1 MSLHKYLRRRREW
14 LFDITEEHDSGDE
27 SEGSLD
33 TTISDIPRGHEIH
46 KLIKGSD
53 LCIKLAADLIADNQI
68 SIYDKGLSDSA
79 SSPVILSDGILPK
92 EPKIRDLAPGRLAFR
107 KPGDTFCRE
116 QHLWR
121 GIIESKKHRATFEEL
136 RWAIRLGGWKNGN
149 PQENLTQL
157 IETRLAGIENIK
169 AKLYEISNVEDQ
181 LSQRS
186 QDFALRIRKTESSKS
201 ELPHPR
207 VVQQSLSMKKYEAEL
222 ASEKYQEGISNLA
235 SLKENET
242 LLVRYIERVGDGIEH
257 TSDQAEQATD
267 DEENAN
273 EGAEGHSGEANV
285 MVDEPTEAEME
296 VQHDLVAEG
305 MDPNTIDNIHG
316 QEQAMAYTNKTSS
329 CEEGGR
335 EDGKEEVKEE
345 VKEEGKEEGKEEVEE
360 GEGDDDDDDDADE
373 QEDGSQQHLDQQG
386 KTAAAHIKWAK
397 ELLEETKKKLDKQEL
412 KNAELEK
419 RQDEAWN
426 EYQQVQTES
435 AGTKVK
441 GEKLD
446 GILKTLRDEFGKVEE
461 QLRLLKDFEKEQ
473 KKDLQK
479 LEDETAVAEGKQKA
493 LQLAV
498 TRIAQEV
505 QAEVV
510 NQFPEPETSASTHS
524 TKLSGTEF
532 DLREQFINHL
542 SKTKLAKHIDNEQ
555 EKALATLRAEI
566 KQNPELKLANKDID
580 ELLKVHCALFVAQ
593 PLKRLKNAKETIYR
607 DLNDREFRLLTL
619 CSAPNKYHPLIARL
633 QKNMFQKEASNID
646 SLNEKRDYAA
656 LSYSWGDGSADHHI
670 YLLPE
675 GTDRIEDSFSL
686 SIRENLFCA
695 LHRLRRKDVNVTLWV
710 DALCIDQEN
719 TAEKTSQLGCM
730 PDIYSQARMVC
741 IWLGESD
748 NERRSDKAMDFI
760 PQLVDMATL
769 DANTDAKDHAHQWAA
784 LSELTRDPWFARR
797 WIVQEISLASKAVVY
812 CGEKMVHWDVLVDA
826 IALLVANEERV
837 RALFDPTKWRYG
849 RNTLGE
855 IQFSSANVLL
865 EVISSLFPT
874 TEDRSKHKPLK
885 SLEYLVT
892 TLQTFDASDPRD
904 LIYALVHIS
913 RDHAEERITM
923 GHQPTEKQRSPE
935 EVHQPSG
942 KEQGP
947 EEEVHQLTEKQQSPE
962 DLQRIPPKLHI
973 DYGTPI
979 PTVFKQFT
987 QYCVETSGS
996 LDIICRPW
1004 AKQPKSQERS
1014 LLKTNNILPSW
1025 VPLLE
1030 NAEFGGPG
1038 QSHKGR
1044 KNGRSFVGTV
1054 GQQIYDASNGMQA
1067 KGVKFDENPMCM
1079 KVSGLLLGTVEEVSP
1094 RCSGGVVF
1102 RESLRLGGWEGIDNG
1117 PKVVPA
1123 RIWRTLIADRTSNG
1137 LSPPPWYQRACLRS
1151 LEIADMFSGGDLNT
1165 GQLSDEVVF
1174 VRDYLRRVREVTWNR
1189 CFFRAASHEDAHIS
1203 DVHRA
1208 TGDVK
1213 TNAELQASNDGD
1225 DVPEIMVENADQTE
1239 HKETIDAELNI
1250 IDAEKLVQNGD
1261 AVEQAEEVEPVEDSK
1276 NAEKHVQ
1283 GQETSQARQEE
1294 PVDTSKGVD
1303 DPNVLV
1309 PHEPNKVTLSEQQ
1322 GRNHTSEQDGKSDS
1336 ERTEDWFGI
1345 CPRNTSIKDKV
1356 CILFGCSVP
1365 VILHP
1370 LGKDTYELVGE
1381 AYVHGAMSGEVVR
1394 SMEKEAL
1401 ERSTRMFDIR

>member
-14 LFDITEEHDSGDE
+14 LFDITEEHDSGNE

-33 TTISDIPRGHEIH
+33 TIISDTRDHEFS
-46 KLIKGSD
+46 KLTKDSD
-53 LCIKLAADLIADNQI
+53 LCIKQAAHLIADNQI

-79 SSPVILSDGILPK
+79 SKPVILNDGILPK

-121 GIIESKKHRATFEEL
+121 GIIESKKHRKTFEEL

-149 PQENLTQL
+149 PQENLTHL
-157 IETRLAGIENIK
+157 IETRSAGIENIK
-169 AKLYEISNVEDQ
+169 AKLNEASNIGDQ
-181 LSQRS
+181 LSQKS
-186 QDFALRIRKTESSKS
+186 QEFASRIRRTEGSKS

-207 VVQQSLSMKKYEAEL
+207 VIQQSLSIKMHEAEQ
-222 ASEKYQEGISNLA
+222 ASEKYQEGISILA
-235 SLKENET
+235 DLKQDERM
-242 LLVRYIERVGDGIEH
+242 LVEYIEHVGDGIEH
-257 TSDQAEQATD
+257 TSDLAEHATD
-267 DEENAN
+267 DEDNAN
-273 EGAEGHSGEANV
+273 EGVEGHADEAYG
-285 MVDEPTEAEME
+285 MVDGPTEAEME
-296 VQHDLVAEG
+296 VQRDQVAEG
-305 MDPNTIDNIHG
+305 VDPNTKDNISR
-316 QEQAMAYTNKTSS
+316 QEQATAYTNKKNS
-329 CEEGGR
+329 CEEGER
-335 EDGKEEVKEE
+335 EDG
-345 VKEEGKEEGKEEVEE
+345 KEEGKEEGEEDEE
-360 GEGDDDDDDDADE
+360 DDNDE
-373 QEDGSQQHLDQQG
+373 EEESSQQDVDQQEE
-386 KTAAAHIKWAK
+386 TAAALKLAK
-397 ELLEETKKKLDKQEL
+397 KFLEKTKKKIDQQEME
-412 KNAELEK
+412 NAELEK

-426 EYQQVQTES
+426 EYQQVQTAS
-435 AGTKVK
+435 AGTKLK
-441 GEKLD
+441 IEGLD
-446 GILKTLRDEFGKVEE
+446 RVLKALRGKFGKVEE
-461 QLRLLKDFEKEQ
+461 QLRILKDLEEEQ

-479 LEDETAVAEGKQKA
+479 LENETAVAKKNQEA
-493 LQLAV
+493 LHLAV

-607 DLNDREFRLLTL
+607 DLNDREFRLLIL

-686 SIRENLFCA
+686 PIRENLFCA
-695 LHRLRRKDVNVTLWV
+695 LHRLRRKDENVTLWV

-892 TLQTFDASDPRD
+892 NLQTFDASDPRD

-923 GHQPTEKQRSPE
+923 GHQPTEKQRSP
-935 EVHQPSG
+935 
-942 KEQGP
+942 
-947 EEEVHQLTEKQQSPE
+947 EEVHQLTEKQQSPE

-1261 AVEQAEEVEPVEDSK
+1261 AVEQAEEIEPVEDSK

-1309 PHEPNKVTLSEQQ
+1309 PHEPNTVTLSEQQ

-1365 VILHP
+1365 VILRP
-1370 LGKDTYELVGE
+1370 LGKDAYELVGE

-1394 SMEKEAL
+1394 NMEKEAL
-1401 ERSTRMFDIR
+1401 ERSTRIFDIR

>member
-1 MSLHKYLRRRREW
+1 MSLHKALRRRREW
-14 LFDITEEHDSGDE
+14 LFDITEERNSGDK
-27 SEGSLD
+27 SEGSLG
-33 TTISDIPRGHEIH
+33 TTIPDIPRDREIH
-46 KLIKGSD
+46 KLIRGSD
-53 LCIKLAADLIADNQI
+53 DCIKLASNLITDNQI
-68 SIYDKGLSDSA
+68 LSYDKGLSDSA
-79 SSPVILSDGILPK
+79 SSPVILNDGILPK
-92 EPKIRDLAPGRLAFR
+92 EPEIRDLAPGRLAFR
-107 KPGDTFCRE
+107 KPGDTFCQE
-116 QHLWR
+116 QHSWR
-121 GIIESKKHRATFEEL
+121 SIIELKKHREIFGEL
-136 RWAIRLGGWKNGN
+136 RWAIRLGSWINGN

-157 IETRLAGIENIK
+157 IETRLAGIKNIK
-169 AKLYEISNVEDQ
+169 AKVDKISNARHQ
-181 LSQRS
+181 LSQKL
-186 QDFALRIRKTESSKS
+186 QEFASRIEGTESSKS
-201 ELPHPR
+201 ELPDLEM
-207 VVQQSLSMKKYEAEL
+207 VQLSLRIKRYEVEQATE
-222 ASEKYQEGISNLA
+222 EYQKGISNLT
-235 SLKENET
+235 SLKERIT
-242 LLVRYIERVGDGIEH
+242 LLVKFIERGGDGIEH

-296 VQHDLVAEG
+296 VQHDLVVEG
-305 MDPNTIDNIHG
+305 MDPNTTDKIHG
-316 QEQAMAYTNKTSS
+316 QEQAMAYTNKTNS
-329 CEEGGR
+329 CEEGER
-335 EDGKEEVKEE
+335 EDGKEEEE
-345 VKEEGKEEGKEEVEE
+345 EEEEEEE
-360 GEGDDDDDDDADE
+360 DDDDDDDDE
-373 QEDGSQQHLDQQG
+373 QEESSQQHLDQQE
-386 KTAAAHIKWAK
+386 KPAASYIDMAR
-397 ELLEETKKKLDKQEL
+397 ELLEETEKELAEQEKK
-412 KNAELEK
+412 NTELETRK
-419 RQDEAWN
+419 DEAWD
-426 EYQQVQTES
+426 EYQQVGKKS
-435 AGTKVK
+435 VWTKVEGK
-441 GEKLD
+441 NLD
-446 GILKTLRDEFGKVEE
+446 RTLKTLRGEFGKVKE
-461 QLRLLKDFEKEQ
+461 QLQILEDFEKEQ
-473 KKDLQK
+473 KEDLQK
-479 LEDETAVAEGKQKA
+479 LENEIAVVQAKQKA

-498 TRIAQEV
+498 TQIAQEV

-510 NQFPEPETSASTHS
+510 NQYPEPETSASTHS
-524 TKLSGTEF
+524 TGLSGTESGQ
-532 DLREQFINHL
+532 RQQFINNRL
-542 SKTKLAKHIDNEQ
+542 KTKLAKHIDNEQ
-555 EKALATLRAEI
+555 AEALATLRAGI
-566 KQNPELKLANKDID
+566 KQNTKLGLADKDID
-580 ELLKVHCALFVAQ
+580 ELLKVHCAVFVAQ
-593 PLKRLKNAKETIYR
+593 PLTRLTNAREKIYR
-607 DLNDREFRLLTL
+607 DLNDCEFRLLVL

-633 QKNMFQKEASNID
+633 QKNVFQKEASNID
-646 SLNEKRDYAA
+646 NLNKKRDYAA

-686 SIRENLFCA
+686 PIRENLFCA
-695 LHRLRRKDVNVTLWV
+695 LHRLRRKDENVTLWV
-710 DALCIDQEN
+710 DAVCIDQEN
-719 TAEKTSQLGCM
+719 AAEKTSQLGCM

-748 NERRSDKAMDFI
+748 NERRSDKAIDSI

-769 DANTDAKDHAHQWAA
+769 DANTDAKDHAQQWAA

-812 CGEKMVHWDVLVDA
+812 CGEKMVHWDALVDA

-892 TLQTFDASDPRD
+892 TLQTFDVSDPRD

-913 RDHAEERITM
+913 RDHAEERITV

-935 EVHQPSG
+935 EV
-942 KEQGP
+942 
-947 EEEVHQLTEKQQSPE
+947 
-962 DLQRIPPKLHI
+962 QRIPPKLHI

-1014 LLKTNNILPSW
+1014 LLKTDNSLPSW

-1054 GQQIYDASNGMQA
+1054 GQQIYNASNGMQA
-1067 KGVKFDENPMCM
+1067 KGVTFDEYPMRM

-1102 RESLRLGGWEGIDNG
+1102 RESLRLGGWEGIDSG
-1117 PKVVPA
+1117 PKAVPA

-1137 LSPPPWYQRACLRS
+1137 LSPPLWYQRACLRS

-1174 VRDYLRRVREVTWNR
+1174 ARDYLRRVREVTWNR
-1189 CFFRAASHEDAHIS
+1189 CFFRAAGHEDAHIS
-1203 DVHRA
+1203 EIHHA
-1208 TGDVK
+1208 TDDAK
-1213 TNAELQASNDGD
+1213 ANAELQASNDGE
-1225 DVPEIMVENADQTE
+1225 DVPEIVMEEADQTKHE
-1239 HKETIDAELNI
+1239 ETIDAELSI
-1250 IDAEKLVQNGD
+1250 KDAEKFVQDGD
-1261 AVEQAEEVEPVEDSK
+1261 AVEQAEEIEP
-1276 NAEKHVQ
+1276 
-1283 GQETSQARQEE
+1283 
-1294 PVDTSKGVD
+1294 PVDISKGID
-1303 DPNVLV
+1303 DPSV
-1309 PHEPNKVTLSEQQ
+1309 PAPNERNMEMLTATSSEQQ
-1322 GRNHTSEQDGKSDS
+1322 GRNHTSEQDAGSGS

-1345 CPRNTSIKDKV
+1345 CPRNTSYNDKV

-1365 VILHP
+1365 VILRP
-1370 LGKDTYELVGE
+1370 VKKDAYKLIGE

-1394 SMEKEAL
+1394 TMEKEAL
-1401 ERSTRMFDIR
+1401 ERSTKIFDIR